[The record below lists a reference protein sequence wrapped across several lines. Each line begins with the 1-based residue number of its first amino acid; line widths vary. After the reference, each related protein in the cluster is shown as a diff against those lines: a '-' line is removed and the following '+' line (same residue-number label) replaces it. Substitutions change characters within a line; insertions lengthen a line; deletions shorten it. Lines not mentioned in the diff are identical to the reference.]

1 MLISQNA
8 RNEKSRFLHKLIKF
22 DQRINKKVVSLM
34 GTYNNPGMLRS
45 LFSLPPSLPYKF
57 HKSIFPYRG
66 RNSMNWKSRFNFN
79 IRAKECKFRWWKE
92 SRVIPVSDLVAGEG
106 KNLRS
111 HFSIFQRSKTV
122 PAIVRYPADE
132 YSTVARRIKFS
143 ERTKS
148 VPRGLVRKILFWQ
161 CFRGDTRVTLFDR
174 RLETKRAALWKD
186 ISMILHESSMFYK
199 SKCVFAL
206 WRLESANWCRYYL
219 SRWCWS

>member
-22 DQRINKKVVSLM
+22 DRRINKKVVSLM

-92 SRVIPVSDLVAGEG
+92 SRVIPVSDLVARGGEKPSFPFFDLSTIENG
-106 KNLRS
+106 PCDRS
-111 HFSIFQRSKTV
+111 LPRRWIFNGGSK
-122 PAIVRYPADE
+122 D
-132 YSTVARRIKFS
+132 
-143 ERTKS
+143 
-148 VPRGLVRKILFWQ
+148 
-161 CFRGDTRVTLFDR
+161 
-174 RLETKRAALWKD
+174 
-186 ISMILHESSMFYK
+186 
-199 SKCVFAL
+199 
-206 WRLESANWCRYYL
+206 
-219 SRWCWS
+219 